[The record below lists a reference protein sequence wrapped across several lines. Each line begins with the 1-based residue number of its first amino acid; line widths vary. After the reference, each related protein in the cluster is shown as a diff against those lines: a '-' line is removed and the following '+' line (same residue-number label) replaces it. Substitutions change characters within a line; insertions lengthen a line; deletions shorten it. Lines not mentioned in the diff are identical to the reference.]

1 MILLCRSRSSLS
13 PALGVRHKHG
23 CYWIQHVMN
32 GDTRWRPVVALGC
45 LVLISCAHSAAQ
57 QGDESQDTPPRIE
70 MNVSRV
76 LVPVVVRDQQGHTL
90 GDLKKEDFQVSDNGK
105 PRVVSGFTVEQRGPG
120 DSNHGN
126 NPESGVRPQIPD
138 HTSPAAP
145 KRFIVLL
152 FDDMN
157 LTFEDLA
164 HAKKAG
170 VEALDGALA
179 DSNIAVVV
187 STSGKTNSGW
197 THDPAKLRDAIM
209 SLEIQRVYRPDDTE
223 CPKIDYYQADLIVN
237 KEDAGALADAVTQIV
252 SCHPAL
258 GPPPVKPDDI
268 ANLGLAKQDAP
279 TLMAKTA
286 ANRVLSLGR
295 RDIQVT
301 YGTMTQIVSRMAT
314 LPGQRVLILVSSGFP
329 ELQQE
334 LWAGESQILDLAAR
348 SNVTISALDARGLYT
363 TSLTASDHNSMGSPH
378 FRSNAVASAGNTMA
392 ELADGTGGTFFHN
405 SNDLDSG
412 FKALIE
418 APEVVYVLELSLD
431 KVKPDGNYH
440 SLKVNVDREG
450 VQLQA
455 RRGYFMS
462 RPEKNKK

>member
-1 MILLCRSRSSLS
+1 
-13 PALGVRHKHG
+13 
-23 CYWIQHVMN
+23 
-32 GDTRWRPVVALGC
+32 VVVLGC

-57 QGDESQDTPPRIE
+57 QGNESQDTTPRIE
-70 MNVSRV
+70 MSVSRV
-76 LVPVVVRDQQGHTL
+76 LVPVVVRDQLGHTVS
-90 GDLKKEDFQVSDNGK
+90 DLKKDDFQVFDNGK
-105 PRVVSGFTVEQRGPG
+105 PRVVSAFTLEKRGPRE
-120 DSNHGN
+120 SNQGSN
-126 NPESGVRPQIPD
+126 TESGAQRPAPEN
-138 HTSPAAP
+138 TSPLAP

-197 THDPAKLRDAIM
+197 TRDPARLRDAIA
-209 SLEIQRVYRPDDTE
+209 SLEAQRMYRPDDTE

-237 KEDAGALADAVTQIV
+237 KDNSAALADAVAQIV

-258 GPPPVKPDDI
+258 GATPTKPDDI
-268 ANLGLAKQDAP
+268 ANLGLAQQDP
-279 TLMAKTA
+279 STLMAKAA
-286 ANRVLSLGR
+286 ANRVLSLAR

-301 YGTMTQIVSRMAT
+301 YATMTQIVGRMAN
-314 LPGQRVLILVSSGFP
+314 LPGQRVLILVSSGLP
-329 ELQQE
+329 QLQQE

-363 TSLTASDHNSMGSPH
+363 TSLAASDHNSMGSPR
-378 FRSNAVASAGNTMA
+378 FRSNAMASAGDTLA
-392 ELADGTGGTFFHN
+392 ELADGTGGTLFHN
-405 SNDLDSG
+405 SNDLDAG
-412 FKALIE
+412 FKSLIA

-440 SLKVNVDREG
+440 SLQVKVDREG

-455 RRGYFMS
+455 RRGYFMP

>member
-1 MILLCRSRSSLS
+1 MNVNMR
-13 PALGVRHKHG
+13 RH
-23 CYWIQHVMN
+23 
-32 GDTRWRPVVALGC
+32 PVVVLGC

-57 QGDESQDTPPRIE
+57 QGNESQDTTPRIE
-70 MNVSRV
+70 MSVSRV
-76 LVPVVVRDQQGHTL
+76 LVPVVVRDQLGHTVS
-90 GDLKKEDFQVSDNGK
+90 DLKKEDFQVFDNGK
-105 PRVVSGFTVEQRGPG
+105 PRVVSAFTLEKRGPRE
-120 DSNHGN
+120 SNQGSN
-126 NPESGVRPQIPD
+126 TESGAQPPAPEN
-138 HTSPAAP
+138 TSPLAP

-187 STSGKTNSGW
+187 SSSGKTNSGW
-197 THDPAKLRDAIM
+197 TRDPARLRDAIA
-209 SLEIQRVYRPDDTE
+209 SLEAQRMYRPDDSE

-237 KEDAGALADAVTQIV
+237 KDNAAALADAVAQIV

-258 GPPPVKPDDI
+258 GATPTKPDDI
-268 ANLGLAKQDAP
+268 ANLGLAQQDP
-279 TLMAKTA
+279 STLMAKAA
-286 ANRVLSLGR
+286 ANRVLSLAR

-301 YGTMTQIVSRMAT
+301 YATMTQILGRMAT
-314 LPGQRVLILVSSGFP
+314 LPGQRVLILVSPGLP
-329 ELQQE
+329 QLQQE

-363 TSLTASDHNSMGSPH
+363 TSLTAGDHNSMGSPR
-378 FRSNAVASAGNTMA
+378 FRSNAMASAGDTMA
-392 ELADGTGGTFFHN
+392 ELADGTGGTLFHN
-405 SNDLDSG
+405 SNDLDAG
-412 FKALIE
+412 FKSLIA

-440 SLKVNVDREG
+440 SLQVKVDREG

-455 RRGYFMS
+455 RRGYFMPK
-462 RPEKNKK
+462 PEKNKK

>member
-1 MILLCRSRSSLS
+1 
-13 PALGVRHKHG
+13 
-23 CYWIQHVMN
+23 
-32 GDTRWRPVVALGC
+32 
-45 LVLISCAHSAAQ
+45 
-57 QGDESQDTPPRIE
+57 
-70 MNVSRV
+70 
-76 LVPVVVRDQQGHTL
+76 VPVVVRDQQGHTL
-90 GDLKKEDFQVSDNGK
+90 GDLKKEDFQVFDNGK
-105 PRVVSGFTVEQRGPG
+105 PRVVSGFTVEKRGPRE
-120 DSNHGN
+120 SNQGSN
-126 NPESGVRPQIPD
+126 TESGMQPRLPNNAAP
-138 HTSPAAP
+138 PAP

-152 FDDMN
+152 FDDLN

-170 VEALDGALA
+170 LEASERALA

-187 STSGKTNSGW
+187 STSQKTNSGW
-197 THDPAKLRDAIM
+197 TRDPAKLRDAIA
-209 SLEIQRVYRPDDTE
+209 SLEAQRVYRPDDTE

-237 KEDAGALADAVTQIV
+237 KNDATALADAVAQIV

-258 GPPPVKPDDI
+258 GVTPAKPDDI
-268 ANLGLAKQDAP
+268 SNLGLAQQDAP
-279 TLMAKTA
+279 TLMAKAA

-295 RDIQVT
+295 RDLQVT
-301 YGTMTQIVSRMAT
+301 YGTMTQILGRMAT
-314 LPGQRVLILVSSGFP
+314 LPGQRMLILVSSGFP

-378 FRSNAVASAGNTMA
+378 FRSNAMASAGNTMA

-405 SNDLDSG
+405 SNDLNSG
-412 FKALIE
+412 LKGLLE
-418 APEVVYVLELSLD
+418 APDVVYVLELSLD
-431 KVKPDGNYH
+431 NVKPDGSYH

-455 RRGYFMS
+455 RRGYFMPK
-462 RPEKNKK
+462 PEKNKK

>member
-1 MILLCRSRSSLS
+1 
-13 PALGVRHKHG
+13 
-23 CYWIQHVMN
+23 MN
-32 GDTRWRPVVALGC
+32 ANMRRPVVVLGC
-45 LVLISCAHSAAQ
+45 LVLISCARSAAQ
-57 QGDESQDTPPRIE
+57 KGNEPQDTTPKIE
-70 MNVSRV
+70 MNVNRV
-76 LVPVVVRDQQGHTL
+76 LVPVVVRDQQGHTV
-90 GDLKKEDFQVSDNGK
+90 GDLKKEDFQVFDNGK
-105 PRVVSGFTVEQRGPG
+105 PRVVSGFTVEKRGPPE
-120 DSNHGN
+120 SNQGSN
-126 NPESGVRPQIPD
+126 TESGVQ
-138 HTSPAAP
+138 SPNKTAPPAP

-170 VEALDGALA
+170 LEASEAALA

-187 STSGKTNSGW
+187 STSQKTNSGW
-197 THDPAKLRDAIM
+197 TRDPAKLRDAIA
-209 SLEIQRVYRPDDTE
+209 SLEAQRVYRPDDTE
-223 CPKIDYYQADLIVN
+223 CPQIDYYQADLIVN
-237 KEDAGALADAVTQIV
+237 KENAGALADAVTQIV

-258 GPPPVKPDDI
+258 GPAPAKPDDI
-268 ANLGLAKQDAP
+268 ANLNLATQDAP
-279 TLMAKTA
+279 TLMAKAA

-295 RDIQVT
+295 RDIQAT
-301 YGTMTQIVSRMAT
+301 YGTMTQILSRMAT

-378 FRSNAVASAGNTMA
+378 FRSNAMASAGNTMA
-392 ELADGTGGTFFHN
+392 ELADGTGGTLFRN
-405 SNDLDSG
+405 SNDLDTG
-412 FKALIE
+412 LKGMIE
-418 APEVVYVLELSLD
+418 APEVVYVLEFSLD
-431 KVKPDGNYH
+431 KVKPDGIYH

-455 RRGYFMS
+455 RRGYFMPK
-462 RPEKNKK
+462 PEKNKK

>member
-1 MILLCRSRSSLS
+1 
-13 PALGVRHKHG
+13 
-23 CYWIQHVMN
+23 MN
-32 GDTRWRPVVALGC
+32 VNMRRPVVSLGC

-57 QGDESQDTPPRIE
+57 KGNEPQDTTPKIE
-70 MNVSRV
+70 MNVNRV
-76 LVPVVVRDQQGHTL
+76 LVPVAVRDQQGHTL
-90 GDLKKEDFQVSDNGK
+90 GDLKKEDFQVFDNGK
-105 PRVVSGFTVEQRGPG
+105 PRVVSGFTVEKRGPRE
-120 DSNHGN
+120 SNQGSN
-126 NPESGVRPQIPD
+126 TESGMQPRLPNNAAP
-138 HTSPAAP
+138 PAP

-152 FDDMN
+152 FDDLN

-170 VEALDGALA
+170 LEASERALA

-187 STSGKTNSGW
+187 STSQKTNSGW
-197 THDPAKLRDAIM
+197 TRDPAKLRDAIA
-209 SLEIQRVYRPDDTE
+209 SLEAQRVYRPDDTE
-223 CPKIDYYQADLIVN
+223 CPKVDYYQADLIVN
-237 KEDAGALADAVTQIV
+237 KNDATALADAVAQIV

-258 GPPPVKPDDI
+258 GVTPAKPDDI
-268 ANLGLAKQDAP
+268 SNLGLAQQDAP
-279 TLMAKTA
+279 TLMAKAA

-295 RDIQVT
+295 RDLQVT
-301 YGTMTQIVSRMAT
+301 YGTMTQILGRMAT
-314 LPGQRVLILVSSGFP
+314 LPGQRMLILVSSGFP

-378 FRSNAVASAGNTMA
+378 FRSNAMASAGNTMA

-405 SNDLDSG
+405 SNDLNSG
-412 FKALIE
+412 LKGLLE
-418 APEVVYVLELSLD
+418 APDVVYVLELSLD
-431 KVKPDGNYH
+431 NVKPDGSYH

-455 RRGYFMS
+455 RRGYFMPK
-462 RPEKNKK
+462 PEKNKK

>member
-1 MILLCRSRSSLS
+1 
-13 PALGVRHKHG
+13 
-23 CYWIQHVMN
+23 MN
-32 GDTRWRPVVALGC
+32 ANMPRPVVALGC
-45 LVLISCAHSAAQ
+45 LLLISYAHSAAQ
-57 QGDESQDTPPRIE
+57 QGNEPQDTAPKIE
-70 MNVSRV
+70 VNVNRV
-76 LVPVVVRDQQGHTL
+76 LVPVVVRDQQGHTV
-90 GDLKKEDFQVSDNGK
+90 GDLKKEDFQVFDNGK
-105 PRVVSGFTVEQRGPG
+105 PRIVSGFTVEKRGPRE
-120 DSNHGN
+120 SNQGTTTQSGAPPPVAN
-126 NPESGVRPQIPD
+126 NTAPP
-138 HTSPAAP
+138 AP

-152 FDDMN
+152 FDDLN

-164 HAKKAG
+164 NAKKAG
-170 VEALDGALA
+170 LAASEGALA

-187 STSGKTNSGW
+187 STSQKTNSGW
-197 THDPAKLRDAIM
+197 TRDPAKLRDAIA
-209 SLEIQRVYRPDDTE
+209 SLETQRVYRPDDTE

-258 GPPPVKPDDI
+258 GPAPAKPDDI

-286 ANRVLSLGR
+286 ANRVLSLAR
-295 RDIQVT
+295 QDIQVT
-301 YGTMTQIVSRMAT
+301 YGTVTQILSRMAA

-329 ELQQE
+329 QLQQE

-378 FRSNAVASAGNTMA
+378 FRSNAMASAGDTMA
-392 ELADGTGGTFFHN
+392 ELADGTGGTLFHN
-405 SNDLDSG
+405 SNDLDAGLKS
-412 FKALIE
+412 LID

-462 RPEKNKK
+462 KPEKNKK

>member
-1 MILLCRSRSSLS
+1 MNVNMR
-13 PALGVRHKHG
+13 RH
-23 CYWIQHVMN
+23 
-32 GDTRWRPVVALGC
+32 PVVVLGC

-57 QGDESQDTPPRIE
+57 QGNESQDTTPRIE
-70 MNVSRV
+70 MSVSRV
-76 LVPVVVRDQQGHTL
+76 LVPVVVRDQQGHTV
-90 GDLKKEDFQVSDNGK
+90 GDLKKEDFQVFDNGK
-105 PRVVSGFTVEQRGPG
+105 PRVVSAFTVEKRGPRE
-120 DSNHGN
+120 SNQGGN
-126 NPESGVRPQIPD
+126 TENGVQPPVPGN
-138 HTSPAAP
+138 TTPLAP

-157 LTFEDLA
+157 LTFEELA

-179 DSNIAVVV
+179 DSSIAVVV

-197 THDPAKLRDAIM
+197 TRDPAKLRDAIA
-209 SLEIQRVYRPDDTE
+209 SLEAQRMYRPDDTE

-237 KEDAGALADAVTQIV
+237 KDNAAALADAVAQLV

-258 GPPPVKPDDI
+258 GATPAKPDDI
-268 ANLGLAKQDAP
+268 ANLGLAQQDP
-279 TLMAKTA
+279 STLMAKAA
-286 ANRVLSLGR
+286 ANRVLSLAR

-301 YGTMTQIVSRMAT
+301 YATMTQILGRMAT
-314 LPGQRVLILVSSGFP
+314 LPGQRVLILVSPGLP
-329 ELQQE
+329 QLQQE

-378 FRSNAVASAGNTMA
+378 FRSNAMASAGDTLA
-392 ELADGTGGTFFHN
+392 ELADGTGGTLFHN
-405 SNDLDSG
+405 SNDLDAG
-412 FKALIE
+412 FKSLIE

-440 SLKVNVDREG
+440 SLQVKVDREG

-455 RRGYFMS
+455 RRGYFMPK
-462 RPEKNKK
+462 PEKNKK

>member
-1 MILLCRSRSSLS
+1 
-13 PALGVRHKHG
+13 
-23 CYWIQHVMN
+23 MN
-32 GDTRWRPVVALGC
+32 VNMRGHPVIALGC

-57 QGDESQDTPPRIE
+57 QGNESQDTTPRIE
-70 MNVSRV
+70 MSVSRV
-76 LVPVVVRDQQGHTL
+76 LVPVVVRDQLGHTVS
-90 GDLKKEDFQVSDNGK
+90 DLKKEDFQVFDNGK
-105 PRVVSGFTVEQRGPG
+105 PRVVSAFTVEKRGPG
-120 DSNHGN
+120 ESNQGSNTERGVPPPVPGN
-126 NPESGVRPQIPD
+126 
-138 HTSPAAP
+138 TSPLAP
-145 KRFIVLL
+145 KRFMVLL

-157 LTFEDLA
+157 LTLEDLA

-197 THDPAKLRDAIM
+197 TRDPARLRDTIA
-209 SLEIQRVYRPDDTE
+209 SLEAQRMYRPDDTE

-237 KEDAGALADAVTQIV
+237 KDNSAALADAVAQIV

-258 GPPPVKPDDI
+258 GATPVKPDDI
-268 ANLGLAKQDAP
+268 ANLGLAQQDP
-279 TLMAKTA
+279 STLMAKA
-286 ANRVLSLGR
+286 AASRVLSLAR

-301 YGTMTQIVSRMAT
+301 YATMTQILGRMAT
-314 LPGQRVLILVSSGFP
+314 LPGQRVLILVSSGLP
-329 ELQQE
+329 QLQQE

-378 FRSNAVASAGNTMA
+378 FRSNAMASAGDTMA
-392 ELADGTGGTFFHN
+392 ELADGTGGTLFHN
-405 SNDLDSG
+405 SNDLDAG
-412 FKALIE
+412 FKSLIE

-440 SLKVNVDREG
+440 SLQVKVDREG

-455 RRGYFMS
+455 RRGYFMPK
-462 RPEKNKK
+462 PEKNKK

>member
-1 MILLCRSRSSLS
+1 
-13 PALGVRHKHG
+13 
-23 CYWIQHVMN
+23 MN
-32 GDTRWRPVVALGC
+32 VSMRRPVVALVC
-45 LVLISCAHSAAQ
+45 LVLISCVHSAAR
-57 QGDESQDTPPRIE
+57 QGNESQDTTPKIE
-70 MNVSRV
+70 MNVNRLV
-76 LVPVVVRDQQGHTL
+76 VPVVVRDQQGHTV
-90 GDLKKEDFQVSDNGK
+90 GDLKKEDFQVFDNGK
-105 PRVVSGFTVEQRGPG
+105 PRVVSGFTVEKRGPRE
-120 DSNHGN
+120 SNQGSN
-126 NPESGVRPQIPD
+126 RESGVQPPVPNNRALP
-138 HTSPAAP
+138 AP

-170 VEALDGALA
+170 LEASEGALA

-187 STSGKTNSGW
+187 STSEKTNSGW
-197 THDPAKLRDAIM
+197 TRDPAKLRDAIA
-209 SLEIQRVYRPDDTE
+209 SLEAQRVYRPDDTE
-223 CPKIDYYQADLIVN
+223 CPQIDYYQADLIVN
-237 KEDAGALADAVTQIV
+237 KNDATALADAVAQIV

-258 GPPPVKPDDI
+258 GATPAKPDDI
-268 ANLGLAKQDAP
+268 SNLNLATQDAP
-279 TLMAKTA
+279 TLMAKAA

-301 YGTMTQIVSRMAT
+301 YGTMTQILGRMAT

-329 ELQQE
+329 QLQQE

-363 TSLTASDHNSMGSPH
+363 TSLTASDHNSVGSPH
-378 FRSNAVASAGNTMA
+378 FRSDAMASAGDTMA
-392 ELADGTGGTFFHN
+392 ELADGTGGTLFHN
-405 SNDLDSG
+405 SNDLDAG
-412 FKALIE
+412 LKGLIE

-431 KVKPDGNYH
+431 KVKPDGIYH

-455 RRGYFMS
+455 RRGYFMLK
-462 RPEKNKK
+462 PEKNKK

>member
-1 MILLCRSRSSLS
+1 MNVNMR
-13 PALGVRHKHG
+13 RH
-23 CYWIQHVMN
+23 
-32 GDTRWRPVVALGC
+32 PVVALGC
-45 LVLISCAHSAAQ
+45 LVLISSAHSVAQ
-57 QGDESQDTPPRIE
+57 QANESQDATPRIE
-70 MNVSRV
+70 MSVSRV
-76 LVPVVVRDQQGHTL
+76 LVPVVVRDQLGHTV
-90 GDLKKEDFQVSDNGK
+90 GDLKKEDFQVFDNGK
-105 PRVVSGFTVEQRGPG
+105 PRVVSAFTVEKRGPRE
-120 DSNHGN
+120 SNQGSNTENGVQPPVPGN
-126 NPESGVRPQIPD
+126 TTPL
-138 HTSPAAP
+138 AP

-157 LTFEDLA
+157 LTFEELA

-179 DSNIAVVV
+179 DSSIAVVV

-197 THDPAKLRDAIM
+197 TRDPARLRDAIA
-209 SLEIQRVYRPDDTE
+209 SLEAQRMYRPDDTE

-237 KEDAGALADAVTQIV
+237 KDNAAALADAVAQLV

-258 GPPPVKPDDI
+258 GATPAKPDDI
-268 ANLGLAKQDAP
+268 ANLGLAQQDP
-279 TLMAKTA
+279 STLMAKAA
-286 ANRVLSLGR
+286 ANRVLSLAR

-301 YGTMTQIVSRMAT
+301 YATMTQILGRMAT
-314 LPGQRVLILVSSGFP
+314 LPGQRVLILVSPGLP
-329 ELQQE
+329 QLQQE

-378 FRSNAVASAGNTMA
+378 FRSNAMASAGDTLA
-392 ELADGTGGTFFHN
+392 ELADGTGGTLFHN
-405 SNDLDSG
+405 SNDLDAG
-412 FKALIE
+412 FKSLIE

-440 SLKVNVDREG
+440 SLQVKVDREG

-455 RRGYFMS
+455 RRGYFMPK
-462 RPEKNKK
+462 PEKNKK

>member
-1 MILLCRSRSSLS
+1 
-13 PALGVRHKHG
+13 
-23 CYWIQHVMN
+23 MN
-32 GDTRWRPVVALGC
+32 ANMRRPTVALGC

-57 QGDESQDTPPRIE
+57 QGNEPQGTTPSIE
-70 MNVSRV
+70 MNVNRV
-76 LVPVVVRDQQGHTL
+76 LVPVVVRDQQGHTV
-90 GDLKKEDFQVSDNGK
+90 GDLKKEDFQVFDNGK
-105 PRVVSGFTVEQRGPG
+105 PRVVSGFTVEKRGPRE
-120 DSNHGN
+120 SNQGSN
-126 NPESGVRPQIPD
+126 TESGVQPPVANN
-138 HTSPAAP
+138 TAPPAP

-152 FDDMN
+152 FDDLN

-164 HAKKAG
+164 QAKKAG
-170 VEALDGALA
+170 LEASEGALA

-187 STSGKTNSGW
+187 STSEKTNSGW
-197 THDPAKLRDAIM
+197 TRDPAKLRAAIA
-209 SLEIQRVYRPDDTE
+209 SLEAQRVYRPDDTE

-237 KEDAGALADAVTQIV
+237 KDDAAALADAVAQIV

-258 GPPPVKPDDI
+258 GATPAKPDDV
-268 ANLGLAKQDAP
+268 ANLGLAQQDTP
-279 TLMAKTA
+279 TLMAKAA

-301 YGTMTQIVSRMAT
+301 YGTMTQILGRMAT

-378 FRSNAVASAGNTMA
+378 FRSNAMASAGNTMA
-392 ELADGTGGTFFHN
+392 ELADGTGGSLFHN
-405 SNDLDSG
+405 SNDLDAG
-412 FKALIE
+412 LKGLIE

-431 KVKPDGNYH
+431 NVKPDGNYH
-440 SLKVNVDREG
+440 SLKVNVDRQG

-455 RRGYFMS
+455 RRGYFM
-462 RPEKNKK
+462 PTPKKSKK

>member
-1 MILLCRSRSSLS
+1 
-13 PALGVRHKHG
+13 
-23 CYWIQHVMN
+23 MN
-32 GDTRWRPVVALGC
+32 VNMRRPVVSLGC

-57 QGDESQDTPPRIE
+57 KGNEPQDTTPKIE
-70 MNVSRV
+70 MNVNRV
-76 LVPVVVRDQQGHTL
+76 LVPVAVRDQQGHTL
-90 GDLKKEDFQVSDNGK
+90 GDLKKEDFQVFDNGK
-105 PRVVSGFTVEQRGPG
+105 PRVVSGFTVEKRGPRE
-120 DSNHGN
+120 SNQGSN
-126 NPESGVRPQIPD
+126 TESGMQPRLPNNAAP
-138 HTSPAAP
+138 PAP

-152 FDDMN
+152 FDDLN

-170 VEALDGALA
+170 LEASERALA

-187 STSGKTNSGW
+187 STSQKTNSGW
-197 THDPAKLRDAIM
+197 TRDPAKLRDAIA
-209 SLEIQRVYRPDDTE
+209 SLEAQRVYRPDDTE
-223 CPKIDYYQADLIVN
+223 CPKVDYYQADLIVN
-237 KEDAGALADAVTQIV
+237 KNDATALADAVAQIL

-258 GPPPVKPDDI
+258 GVTPAKPDDI
-268 ANLGLAKQDAP
+268 SNLGLAQQDAP
-279 TLMAKTA
+279 TLMAKAA

-295 RDIQVT
+295 RDLQVT
-301 YGTMTQIVSRMAT
+301 YGTMTQILGRMAT
-314 LPGQRVLILVSSGFP
+314 LPGQRMLILVSSGFP

-378 FRSNAVASAGNTMA
+378 FRSNAMASAGNTMA

-405 SNDLDSG
+405 SNDLNSG
-412 FKALIE
+412 LKGLLE
-418 APEVVYVLELSLD
+418 APDVVYVLELSLD
-431 KVKPDGNYH
+431 NVKPDGSYH

-455 RRGYFMS
+455 RRGYFMPK
-462 RPEKNKK
+462 PEKNKK

>member
-1 MILLCRSRSSLS
+1 
-13 PALGVRHKHG
+13 
-23 CYWIQHVMN
+23 MN
-32 GDTRWRPVVALGC
+32 VNMRRPVVSLGC

-57 QGDESQDTPPRIE
+57 KGNEPQDTTPKIE
-70 MNVSRV
+70 MNVNRV
-76 LVPVVVRDQQGHTL
+76 LVPVAVRDQQGHTL
-90 GDLKKEDFQVSDNGK
+90 GDLKKEDFQVFDNGK
-105 PRVVSGFTVEQRGPG
+105 PRVVSGFTVEKRGPRE
-120 DSNHGN
+120 SNQGSN
-126 NPESGVRPQIPD
+126 TESGMQPRLPNNAAP
-138 HTSPAAP
+138 PAP

-152 FDDMN
+152 FDDLN

-170 VEALDGALA
+170 LEASERALA

-187 STSGKTNSGW
+187 STSQKTNSGW
-197 THDPAKLRDAIM
+197 TRDPAKLRDAIA
-209 SLEIQRVYRPDDTE
+209 SLEAQRVYRPDDTE
-223 CPKIDYYQADLIVN
+223 CPKVDYYQADLIVN
-237 KEDAGALADAVTQIV
+237 KNDATALADAVAQIV

-258 GPPPVKPDDI
+258 GVTPAKPDDI
-268 ANLGLAKQDAP
+268 SNLGLAQQDAP
-279 TLMAKTA
+279 TLMAKAA

-295 RDIQVT
+295 RDLQVT
-301 YGTMTQIVSRMAT
+301 YGTMTQILGRMAT
-314 LPGQRVLILVSSGFP
+314 LPGQRMLILGSSGFP

-378 FRSNAVASAGNTMA
+378 FRSNAMASAGNTMA

-405 SNDLDSG
+405 SNDLNSG
-412 FKALIE
+412 LKGLLE
-418 APEVVYVLELSLD
+418 APDVVYVLELSLD
-431 KVKPDGNYH
+431 NVKPDGSYH

-455 RRGYFMS
+455 RRGYFMPK
-462 RPEKNKK
+462 PEKNKK

>member
-1 MILLCRSRSSLS
+1 
-13 PALGVRHKHG
+13 
-23 CYWIQHVMN
+23 MN
-32 GDTRWRPVVALGC
+32 VNMRRPVVSLGC

-57 QGDESQDTPPRIE
+57 KGNEPQDTTPKIE
-70 MNVSRV
+70 MNVNRV
-76 LVPVVVRDQQGHTL
+76 LVPVAVRDQQGHTL
-90 GDLKKEDFQVSDNGK
+90 GDLKKEDFQVFDNGK
-105 PRVVSGFTVEQRGPG
+105 PRVVSGFTVEKRGPRE
-120 DSNHGN
+120 SNQGSN
-126 NPESGVRPQIPD
+126 TESGMQPRLPNNAAP
-138 HTSPAAP
+138 PAP

-152 FDDMN
+152 FDDLN

-170 VEALDGALA
+170 LEASERALA

-187 STSGKTNSGW
+187 STSQKTNSGW
-197 THDPAKLRDAIM
+197 TRDPAKLRDAIA
-209 SLEIQRVYRPDDTE
+209 SLEAQRVYRPDDTE
-223 CPKIDYYQADLIVN
+223 CPKVDYYQADLIVN
-237 KEDAGALADAVTQIV
+237 KNDATALADAVAQIV

-258 GPPPVKPDDI
+258 GPTPTKPDDI

-314 LPGQRVLILVSSGFP
+314 LPGERVLILVSSGFP

-378 FRSNAVASAGNTMA
+378 FRSNAMASAGNTMA
-392 ELADGTGGTFFHN
+392 ELTDGTGGTFFHN
-405 SNDLDSG
+405 SNDLNSG
-412 FKALIE
+412 LKGLLE
-418 APEVVYVLELSLD
+418 APDVVYVLELSLD
-431 KVKPDGNYH
+431 NVKPDGSYH

-455 RRGYFMS
+455 RRGYFMPK
-462 RPEKNKK
+462 PEKNKK